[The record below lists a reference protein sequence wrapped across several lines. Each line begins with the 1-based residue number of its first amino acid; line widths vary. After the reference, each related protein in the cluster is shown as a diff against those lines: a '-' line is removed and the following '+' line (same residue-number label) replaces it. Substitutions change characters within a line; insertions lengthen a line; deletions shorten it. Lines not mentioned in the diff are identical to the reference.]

1 MGRKMIR
8 IMILGGGTAAAWAIS
23 KAVKDI
29 GKNRVLLY
37 VCDINP
43 PHLVHTSTLADRY
56 FVIPSIKSVGYY
68 EYMMAL
74 FEKEKIDILVPLIDW
89 DLSLFAYDNADL
101 LRLGIYAASPYKQT
115 FNMLSNKRNMTQTLE
130 GMEIEVPH
138 IISSE
143 FLKPECTYYVKPEIG
158 FGSRNSRAVLGRDLL
173 EMNLNGMIVQELCL
187 PEEIT
192 VDVFCDGKVVKSI
205 CRERIEV
212 KAGVCTKARIFEDQ
226 DLSKVISKLASKFSL
241 PHMNCVQF
249 MRSQQGKWLLTDF
262 NLRLGGGSALS
273 AAVGFKMAESAV
285 ALWLEMPEL
294 VSIDIPAQERFVVRC
309 FEEIVT
315 K

>member
-1 MGRKMIR
+1 MKR
-8 IMILGGGTAAAWAIS
+8 IMILSGGTAAAWAIS
-23 KAVKDI
+23 RAVKDI

-43 PHLVHTSTLADRY
+43 PHLVHTSTLADY
-56 FVIPSIKSVGYY
+56 YYVIPAIKSEGYY

-89 DLSLFAYDNADL
+89 DLSLFSYDNADL
-101 LRLGIYAASPYKQT
+101 LRLGIYSTAPYKQT
-115 FNMLSNKRNMTQTLE
+115 FNILSNKRNMARTLE
-130 GMEIEVPH
+130 EMGIGVPQ

-143 FLKPECTYYVKPEIG
+143 LLEPEGTYYVKPEIG
-158 FGSRNSRAVLGRDLL
+158 FGSRDSRVVLGRDVKG
-173 EMNLNGMIVQELCL
+173 MNLNGMIVQELCL

-192 VDVFCDGKVVKSI
+192 VDAFCDGKVVKSI

-212 KAGVCTKARIFEDQ
+212 KSGVCTKARIFENPE
-226 DLSKVISKLASKFSL
+226 LSKVITRLALEFNL
-241 PHMNCVQF
+241 PHMNCIQF

-273 AAVGFKMAESAV
+273 AAVGFKMAESSV
-285 ALWLEMPEL
+285 ALWLNMPEL
-294 VSIDIPAQERFVVRC
+294 VSVDIPAQEHFVVRC